1 MKPRL
6 ASPAFATVAVAVA
19 AFACAAALG
28 YSASRVIQATLF
40 PGPDPRAP
48 IAVTRIAFYWRS
60 WVSFYV
66 GVLAALGAA
75 ALRTRAPA
83 KVDAALVPAI
93 VSTAVLTTLQGVF
106 VP

>member
-1 MKPRL
+1 MRSKL
-6 ASPAFATVAVAVA
+6 VTLAVAVA
-19 AFACAAALG
+19 AFACAAALA

-48 IAVTRIAFYWRS
+48 LVVTRIAFYWRS
-60 WVSFYV
+60 WVSFYA
-66 GVLAALGAA
+66 GSLAAIGVA

-83 KVDAALVPAI
+83 KVDAALVPVIVATAI
-93 VSTAVLTTLQGVF
+93 LTTLQGVF